1 MKKQWHIRQPDPEA
15 VAGLCK
21 RLNCH
26 PTTAALLVNRNII
39 SEKEADAF
47 LNVSLN
53 NIRPPFAL
61 RDMDAAVDRIYKAI
75 TENENILIFGDYD
88 ADGITSTVILLEFLG
103 HTGANV
109 SAYIP
114 DRLKE
119 GYGLQV
125 THITHLARP
134 NKIDLIVTADCG
146 SSNHAAAAKA
156 RDVGID
162 VIITDHHNI
171 SEKIPPA
178 CAVINPKRHDCT
190 AGLQNL
196 AGVGVAFSLLIC
208 LRKFLR
214 DNHFWDNHSEPNL
227 KKFCDL
233 VAIGTIADM
242 VPLVHENRIFS
253 IAGLE
258 LINSNRRAGILALR
272 EAAGNPHQTADAND
286 IAFRMAPRLNAAGR
300 MQHASIAVDLLTT
313 DDHNRAAQIA
323 QSLNGFNQKRREL
336 EQKIIDQIADQIAKQ
351 PQLLESKT
359 LVLWDHQWHEG
370 VLGIVASRMVE
381 KYYRP
386 VVIIAVKEDI
396 CKGSARSISGVDL
409 YEQLLACGDV
419 LEKFGGHE
427 MAAGL
432 SLKAENLELFQ
443 NRFEDSVGHQEGII
457 DLMPKI
463 LIDQEL
469 NFTDISERL
478 IGEIE
483 SLAPFGTGNPEPI
496 FMSRNVKV
504 ASSKIVGSNHRR
516 MVLTQPQ
523 NSDGKM
529 LNAIHFNIDTEQPL
543 TNTFDK
549 IAFKIRWNRWKGN
562 KTAQLVIEDV
572 QI

>member
-1 MKKQWHIRQPDPEA
+1 
-15 VAGLCK
+15 
-21 RLNCH
+21 
-26 PTTAALLVNRNII
+26 
-39 SEKEADAF
+39 
-47 LNVSLN
+47 
-53 NIRPPFAL
+53 
-61 RDMDAAVDRIYKAI
+61 
-75 TENENILIFGDYD
+75 
-88 ADGITSTVILLEFLG
+88 
-103 HTGANV
+103 
-109 SAYIP
+109 
-114 DRLKE
+114 
-119 GYGLQV
+119 
-125 THITHLARP
+125 
-134 NKIDLIVTADCG
+134 
-146 SSNHAAAAKA
+146 
-156 RDVGID
+156 
-162 VIITDHHNI
+162 
-171 SEKIPPA
+171 
-178 CAVINPKRHDCT
+178 
-190 AGLQNL
+190 
-196 AGVGVAFSLLIC
+196 
-208 LRKFLR
+208 
-214 DNHFWDNHSEPNL
+214 
-227 KKFCDL
+227 
-233 VAIGTIADM
+233 
-242 VPLVHENRIFS
+242 LVHENRIFS

-272 EAAGNPHQTADAND
+272 EAAGNPHQTADAAD

-313 DDHNRAAQIA
+313 DDLNRAAQIA

-336 EQKIIDQIADQIAKQ
+336 EQKIIDHIAAQIAKQ

-359 LVLWDHQWHEG
+359 LVLWDRQWHEG

-443 NRFEDSVGHQEGII
+443 NRFENSVGQQEGSI
-457 DLMPKI
+457 DLRPKI
-463 LIDQEL
+463 FIDQEL

-543 TNTFDK
+543 TDTFDK
-549 IAFKIRWNRWKGN
+549 IAFKIRWNRWKGT
-562 KTAQLVIEDV
+562 KTAQIVIEDV
-572 QI
+572 Q